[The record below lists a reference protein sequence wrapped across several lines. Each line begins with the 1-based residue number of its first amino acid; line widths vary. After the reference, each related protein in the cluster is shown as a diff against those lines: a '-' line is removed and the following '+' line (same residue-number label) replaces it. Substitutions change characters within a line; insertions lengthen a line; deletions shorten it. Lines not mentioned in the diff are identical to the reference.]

1 MDVNNDI
8 IFTATSPLGVT
19 VYCMKE
25 TWNNHII
32 AGHSSMIGK
41 NDEVK
46 NAIESPS
53 SVYDSFSHPLS
64 RDVYFA
70 YNRLYDEYLKVV
82 VHNFESHSE
91 VVSAWYQQS
100 IKGNIGGLKYVNLKL

>member
-1 MDVNNDI
+1 MDIKNNFV
-8 IFTATSPLGVT
+8 FTANSPLGIT
-19 VYCMKE
+19 VYCMEE
-25 TWNNHII
+25 TWINHII

-41 NDEVK
+41 DNEVK

-53 SVYDSFSHPLS
+53 SVYDSYSHPLS

-70 YNRLYDEYLKVV
+70 YNRLYNEYLKVV
-82 VHNFESHSE
+82 VHNFGTHAE
-91 VVSAWYQQS
+91 VVSAWYQQA